1 MRVRTSGNCETM
13 NPTKKYSLPVAPIF
27 VLILAIL
34 ILPAF
39 FSNAAQAQ
47 GLIGKDRSE
56 ALQVLE
62 QMASVEEGGVRSG
75 SCLRPIGEIGTEEF
89 SVYLLLPVS
98 RIEGFVVEMSG
109 DDGAA
114 TEVVANAG
122 IASFSESGDTMIRGN
137 LGLGWVADAYRVAA
151 NYIRESELYL
161 DDTYEQALS
170 RLPTTRCPIPYSQRA
185 APTAR

>member
-1 MRVRTSGNCETM
+1 MI
-13 NPTKKYSLPVAPIF
+13 PTKMHWSPSTSLFMLTLSVMI
-27 VLILAIL
+27 VLAL
-34 ILPAF
+34 
-39 FSNAAQAQ
+39 FSESAQAQ

-75 SCLRPIGEIGTEEF
+75 ACLRPIGDVGTEEF
-89 SVYLLLPVS
+89 AVYLLLPVS

-122 IASFSESGDTMIRGN
+122 IASFSESGDTIIRGN
-137 LGLGWVADAYRVAA
+137 LGLGWVAEAYRVAA
-151 NYIRESELYL
+151 NHIRQSELHL
-161 DDTYEQALS
+161 DETYEQALS
-170 RLPTTRCPIPYSQRA
+170 RLPTTQCPIPYSQRVLPA
-185 APTAR
+185 SR